1 MRKLFKKKDRRK
13 EQVLLKPI
21 EVDFAR
27 IDEYILRKY
36 GLKDI
41 KKKDL
46 FMLLNILFLI
56 SGVLSIVAFM
66 YKKVNAVSI
75 IGALSAVVLGTI
87 IFRMVKKHG
96 VKIEEKQKK
105 EKEDKKE

>member
-1 MRKLFKKKDRRK
+1 MRKLFKKKDRK
-13 EQVLLKPI
+13 KDQKLLKPI
-21 EVDFAR
+21 EVDFTR
-27 IDEYILRKY
+27 IDNYILRKY

-56 SGVLSIVAFM
+56 SGVLSILVFL
-66 YKKVNAVSI
+66 YKKVNTVSI
-75 IGALSAVVLGTI
+75 IGALIAVVLGTI
-87 IFRMVKKHG
+87 IFRLVKKYG
-96 VKIEEKQKK
+96 VKIEEK